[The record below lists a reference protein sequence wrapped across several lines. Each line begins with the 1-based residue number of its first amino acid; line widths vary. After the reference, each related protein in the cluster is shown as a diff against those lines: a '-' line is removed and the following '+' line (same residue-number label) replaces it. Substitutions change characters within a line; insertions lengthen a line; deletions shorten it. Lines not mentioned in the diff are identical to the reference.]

1 MDNILVLL
9 CDLTALDIDIIVN
22 AANQT
27 LLGGGGIDGA
37 IHRKAGI
44 ELKKECATL
53 GGCNTGEA
61 KMTDSY
67 KLPCKKVI
75 HTVGPLYNNSNR
87 EELLRNCYINSL
99 KLAEEYRINNNLDT
113 ITMGFP
119 CISTGA
125 FGYPKDEASKIAV
138 ETVKNLNYPNI
149 RVIFVC
155 YEEIDYQEYI
165 KNVYNIFIDYMN

>member
-1 MDNILVLL
+1 MNNILVLL

-75 HTVGPLYNNSNR
+75 HTVGPLYNNPNR

-113 ITMGFP
+113 ITIGFP